1 MTKNIRL
8 RIFRI
13 MLISQSKIPDVSA
26 IRKLSDESSLTKHMH
41 TPIAMTTQIL
51 NLALSLFARS
61 LGFGLRSSLSRRLR
75 EIWSDRDTPTYLLI
89 STLIIL
95 LGLSQFIP

>member
-1 MTKNIRL
+1 
-8 RIFRI
+8 

-51 NLALSLFARS
+51 NLALSLLARIWTAVKPK
-61 LGFGLRSSLSRRLR
+61 SSSP
-75 EIWSDRDTPTYLLI
+75 RDLERQGHAHIPPYIHPDYTPW
-89 STLIIL
+89 IITVYPL
-95 LGLSQFIP
+95 KF